1 MERTKYQAWQ
11 ALQHEASQ
19 GLRRQR
25 DIRDRFELIEQE
37 RDVLEE
43 EFGNALTLNEDLQV
57 QYESLVKVLCPQ
69 CVDTASPSKMVQI
82 SSQLE
87 RHL

>member
-1 MERTKYQAWQ
+1 M
-11 ALQHEASQ
+11 
-19 GLRRQR
+19 
-25 DIRDRFELIEQE
+25 
-37 RDVLEE
+37 LEE

-57 QYESLVKVLCPQ
+57 QYESLVKVLCPG
-69 CVDTASPSKMVQI
+69 CVDTASPSKLFQI